1 MASTL
6 TTKLSYFL
14 LMFLLMM
21 TWSFQAMSRKLD
33 EETIVQK
40 HKLWQTQHGR
50 AYVNEAEEEKRF
62 KIFKDNLEYIE
73 HFNSLGNQTYEL
85 GLNQFSDLTNEEFVA
100 LYTGYKEPPFT
111 GSSEKEI
118 GFLYENLT
126 EVPSSMDWIGAGAV
140 TSIKDQG
147 ICGSC
152 WAFSTVAA
160 VEGINQ
166 ITTGNLISLSEQQ
179 LVDCVHSNK
188 GCRGGWM
195 DNAFHYIIQNSG
207 ITTEE
212 NYPYKG
218 KDKKCHFKKGAMS
231 TVTIHGYADVPANNE
246 KALLKAVSKQPVSV
260 ALDSSGFQLYSK
272 GIFSGKCRTRLN
284 HAVTIVGYGTSEYG
298 TKYWLAKNSWGK
310 DWGEKGYIRIKRE
323 VDAPEGLCG
332 IAKKASYPIA

>member
-1 MASTL
+1 M
-6 TTKLSYFL
+6 K
-14 LMFLLMM
+14 
-21 TWSFQAMSRKLD
+21 WSFQATCRKLD

-73 HFNSLGNQTYEL
+73 NFNSLGNQTYEL

-188 GCRGGWM
+188 GCRGGGM
-195 DNAFHYIIQNSG
+195 DNAFHYIIQNS
-207 ITTEE
+207 
-212 NYPYKG
+212 
-218 KDKKCHFKKGAMS
+218 
-231 TVTIHGYADVPANNE
+231 DVPANNE